1 MSRRAK
7 RALAGG
13 MTAVAL
19 IGAAA
24 TARAS
29 APPDEHDMAGAAI
42 DPAEQAAA
50 MLATAAYQDV
60 AAAEAAG
67 YATTADTLG
76 CFEAA
81 AQGGMG
87 LHWLNEPL
95 LDATVDIT
103 RPEALVYELDAGGD
117 VVGLVAHEYIVPV
130 EAWTA
135 AEPPTLFGIP
145 FHEHATLPLWVLHA
159 WLWKDN
165 PVGMFADWNPAV
177 RQCPDGVPIFGV
189 DLP

>member
-1 MSRRAK
+1 MSGRSR

-24 TARAS
+24 TAQAS
-29 APPDEHDMAGAAI
+29 APPDEHDVAAATI
-42 DPAEQAAA
+42 EPNEEFAA

-67 YATTADTLG
+67 YATTIDTLG
-76 CFEAA
+76 CFEDA

-95 LDATVDIT
+95 LDTTVDIT
-103 RPEALVYELDAGGD
+103 QPEALVYELDADGD

-130 EAWTA
+130 EAWTSD
-135 AEPPTLFGIP
+135 EPPSLFGIA
-145 FHEHATLPLWVLHA
+145 FHQHATLPLWVLHA

-165 PVGMFADWNPAV
+165 PAGMFADWNPAV